1 MESRARERSTKSK
14 SPVINFGE
22 FSQAVLPTWLSD
34 PVAMGLWGRVV
45 TYDILSNN
53 RGTAEC
59 YGPTENR
66 A

>member
-1 MESRARERSTKSK
+1 MESRTRERSTKLK
-14 SPVINFGE
+14 LPVINFGE
-22 FSQAVLPTWLSD
+22 FSQAVLLTWLSD
-34 PVAMGLWGRVV
+34 PVALGLRGRVV

-59 YGPTENR
+59 YGPTKNE